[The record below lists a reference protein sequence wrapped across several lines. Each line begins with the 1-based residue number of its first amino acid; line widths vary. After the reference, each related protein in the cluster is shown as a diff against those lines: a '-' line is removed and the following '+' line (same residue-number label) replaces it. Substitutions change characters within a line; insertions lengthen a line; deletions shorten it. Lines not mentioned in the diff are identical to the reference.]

1 MKKKK
6 ISKEDVERVN
16 KAIVKIREEQKK
28 REEMYRKKYNPK
40 IEELKE
46 KIKEGKRLRKE
57 SKPEYK
63 KVIDRLDKEK
73 KLTNLEYDIR
83 KKFAK
88 QKYEREKERIKK
100 LPIDKYAK
108 KEILRDKKSF
118 LKEKL
123 GRLKSREKFEGQLTS
138 ALKKQQKNLL
148 PSTSL
153 YGEQIA
159 KKRLLKGALVLGSRI
174 EAGINV
180 ALEGSLNKL
189 KKIAK
194 APITSR
200 KILKKSKMSYTMP
213 KREVTNVFND
223 ENRFFK
229 GAINNG
235 LI

>member
-57 SKPEYK
+57 SKSEYK